1 MTNRLWTSTKQ
12 RPIAE
17 RLAEKIDHK
26 GPDDC
31 WPWLAST
38 GTTMGHGQIKF
49 QGRPVNAHRVAFML
63 AYGYLPPV
71 VRHKCDNPPCCNPAH
86 LEPGTIADN
95 HRDMVERGR
104 IPRGDDH
111 WRRRNP
117 AEFPHG
123 TISRYRQGCR
133 CEACKADNARVAR
146 QYRSSR
152 KAVNA

>member
-38 GTTMGHGQIKF
+38 RTTMGHGQIKF

-95 HRDMVERGR
+95 
-104 IPRGDDH
+104 
-111 WRRRNP
+111 P

-152 KAVNA
+152 KAAS